1 MEKTIR
7 IQIWI
12 WIYIFPPKGDVYIDM
27 YIQIYAIYNH
37 IPVDMSNFKH
47 TYLPTSVLIDTNYKI
62 RQDALHTAFQPDTFI
77 FI

>member
-1 MEKTIR
+1 
-7 IQIWI
+7 
-12 WIYIFPPKGDVYIDM
+12 M